1 MFFNIFFNLIPH
13 NFLCFNNNYMRHS
26 CYNDLLLLDCILP
39 GYYGDN
45 CSTPCPEN
53 CVDGLCDNVNGT
65 CYYCRGGYSGPTC
78 NAGYL
83 HFFKKFNLF
92 IKFCLFW
99 FLCPSRKFQ
108 SYAELYLNYLM
119 L

>member
-1 MFFNIFFNLIPH
+1 MFQQQLH
-13 NFLCFNNNYMRHS
+13 ARTRKRHS

-65 CYYCRGGYSGPTC
+65 CYNCHGGYSGPTC

-92 IKFCLFW
+92 I
-99 FLCPSRKFQ
+99 
-108 SYAELYLNYLM
+108 
-119 L
+119 